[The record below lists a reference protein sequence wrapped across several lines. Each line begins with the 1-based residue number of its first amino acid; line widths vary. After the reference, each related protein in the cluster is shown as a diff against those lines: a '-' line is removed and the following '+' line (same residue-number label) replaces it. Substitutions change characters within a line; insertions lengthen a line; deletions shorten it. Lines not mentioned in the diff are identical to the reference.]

1 MACNNLGLWVYSGT
15 SVGLCNETPNI
26 TLYGGNDFFVVPQPL
41 FSGSSCIIPTDI
53 ISTGFYSNGNV
64 VLEFSFL
71 FSQYYVTGMS
81 GCTTGGFLYC
91 IQNEPGYNGQ
101 YQMAGIQDN
110 YPLYTSSTNN
120 TCIYYSTSETRW
132 CLASSVGSPCIQF
145 GPFASTSSEPDFDVT
160 VGYPGMCVTPP
171 APPVDPCLTID
182 FSAVFDCL
190 VPSSPTPTPTISV
203 TPTPTPTPSASNPCG
218 GVSMTVT
225 SSGYTPTPTP
235 TMTPTPTPSPQV
247 TRPCN
252 FSGEVIFNAF
262 TEYIQCGNSKKF
274 KDCFTGIDYY
284 TSDVIFV
291 SGTTLPN
298 EGYVYNATINGQ
310 GYCVIYEGL
319 VDNISGVD
327 NISLTNEIGSY
338 VDGAC
343 IDCLP
348 NLTSTPTPTPTSTP
362 TPTPS
367 LSPCVSLSYRITN
380 ESPSPIKF
388 DYTNCNGSQ
397 SQNLPGFSSIII
409 CASVI
414 PTTTSPNIQIDPLG
428 STCL

>member
-15 SVGLCNETPNI
+15 SVGLCNETPNL
-26 TLYGGNDFFVVPQPL
+26 TLYGGNDFFAVPQPL
-41 FSGSSCIIPTDI
+41 YSGACIPANT

-64 VLEFSFL
+64 VIEFSFL
-71 FSQYYVTGMS
+71 FGLYYVTNMS
-81 GCTTGGFLYC
+81 GCTTGGIQYC

-101 YQMAGIQDN
+101 YQMVGVQDT
-110 YPLYTSSTNN
+110 YPLYTSVTNN
-120 TCIYYSTSETRW
+120 TCIYYSTVETRW
-132 CLASSVGSPCIQF
+132 CLANSVGSPCVQF

-160 VGYPGMCVTPP
+160 VGYPGLCVTSP

-190 VPSSPTPTPTISV
+190 VPSTPTPTPTISV

-218 GVSMTVT
+218 GISMTVT

-284 TSDVIFV
+284 SSDVIFV

-348 NLTSTPTPTPTSTP
+348 NLTSTPTPTPTLTP

-380 ESPSPIKF
+380 ESPAPIKF

>member
-26 TLYGGNDFFVVPQPL
+26 TLYGNNAFSAEQV
-41 FSGSSCIIPTDI
+41 FSGSGCNNPADLIA
-53 ISTGFYSNGNV
+53 TGFYSNGN
-64 VLEFSFL
+64 LTFEFSFL
-71 FSQYYVTGMS
+71 FGQYYVSGIS
-81 GCTTGGFLYC
+81 GCTTGGDLYC

-101 YQMAGIQDN
+101 YLMVGVQN
-110 YPLYTSSTNN
+110 SYPLYTSVTNN
-120 TCIYYSTSETRW
+120 TCIYYSTVETRW
-132 CLASSVGSPCIQF
+132 CLASSVGSPCVQF

-160 VGYPGMCVTPP
+160 VGYPGLCVTPP
-171 APPVDPCLTID
+171 VPPTDPCLTFD
-182 FSAVFDCL
+182 FDALFDCL
-190 VPSSPTPTPTISV
+190 VPVSPSPTPTQTP

-218 GVSMTVT
+218 GVTMTVT
-225 SSGYTPTPTP
+225 SIGISPSPTPTQ
-235 TMTPTPTPSPQV
+235 TPTPTPSPQV

-262 TEYIQCGNSKKF
+262 SEYLQCANSKKF

-284 TSDVIFV
+284 TADVVLV
-291 SGTTLPN
+291 SGTTIPK

-319 VDNISGVD
+319 VENVSGVD
-327 NISLTNEIGSY
+327 VISLTTEIGSY
-338 VDGAC
+338 VNGAC
-343 IDCLP
+343 LDCLP
-348 NLTSTPTPTPTSTP
+348 NLTSTPTPTPTATP

-367 LSPCVSLSYRITN
+367 PSPCVGFGYRIIN
-380 ESPSPIKF
+380 ESPAPIKF
-388 DYTNCNGSQ
+388 DYVTCSGSE
-397 SQNLPGFSSIII
+397 SQNVPAFTSIII

-428 STCL
+428 STCV

>member
-1 MACNNLGLWVYSGT
+1 MCSSIGFWSSGST
-15 SVGLCNETPNI
+15 CSDVPNI
-26 TLYGGNDFFVVPQPL
+26 EVVTNTGNYNVGSQTGISPCPETDNPLPPGFYNNTVDIIYVDYTGVSASTFVISV
-41 FSGSSCIIPTDI
+41 SSCTPGDFCIINTSTLDGNYFSAGTYNSNSYFTG
-53 ISTGFYSNGNV
+53 STGFIFYS
-64 VLEFSFL
+64 
-71 FSQYYVTGMS
+71 S
-81 GCTTGGFLYC
+81 G
-91 IQNEPGYNGQ
+91 
-101 YQMAGIQDN
+101 
-110 YPLYTSSTNN
+110 
-120 TCIYYSTSETRW
+120 ETRW
-132 CLASSVGSPCIQF
+132 CLSSTLGGVCEQF
-145 GPFASTSSEPDFDVT
+145 GPYASSSIVPDLDDT
-160 VGYPGMCVTPP
+160 VMYVGPCVTPP

-380 ESPSPIKF
+380 ESPAPIKF

>member
-1 MACNNLGLWVYSGT
+1 MCLDLGLWVYSGT

-26 TLYGGNDFFVVPQPL
+26 TLYGNNAFSTEQV
-41 FSGSSCIIPTDI
+41 FSGSVCNPPDLIA
-53 ISTGFYSNGNV
+53 TGFYSNGN
-64 VLEFSFL
+64 LTFEFSFL
-71 FSQYYVTGMS
+71 FGQYFVSGIS
-81 GCTTGGFLYC
+81 GCTTGGNLYC
-91 IQNEPGYNGQ
+91 IQNEPGYNDTYLLVGV
-101 YQMAGIQDN
+101 QDD
-110 YPLYTSSTNN
+110 YPLYTSVTNN
-120 TCIYYSTSETRW
+120 TCIYYSTVETRW
-132 CLASSVGSPCIQF
+132 CLASSVGSPCVQF

-160 VGYPGMCVTPP
+160 VGYPGLCVTPP
-171 APPVDPCLTID
+171 VPPVDPCLTID
-182 FSAVFDCL
+182 FDAVFDCL
-190 VPSSPTPTPTISV
+190 VPVSPSPTPTNTP

-262 TEYIQCGNSKKF
+262 SEYLQCGNSKKF

-284 TSDVIFV
+284 TSDVVLV
-291 SGTTLPN
+291 SGTTLPT
-298 EGYVYNATINGQ
+298 EGYVYNTVINGQ
-310 GYCVIYEGL
+310 GYCVIYEGT

-327 NISLTNEIGSY
+327 NITLTNEIGSY

-343 IDCLP
+343 LDCLP
-348 NLTSTPTPTPTSTP
+348 NLTATPTPTTTPTPTPT
-362 TPTPS
+362 PS
-367 LSPCVSLSYRITN
+367 PSPCVSLTYRITN
-380 ESPSPIKF
+380 ESPAPIKF
-388 DYTNCNGSQ
+388 NYIDCNGSQ

-414 PTTTSPNIQIDPLG
+414 PTTTSPNIQIESLG
-428 STCL
+428 STCV